1 MAEKAEEIVAGL
13 RFLAERADT
22 VGASDL
28 GDLIRD
34 AINSYAGNTPSVR
47 PSTVTAAEDTDFTV
61 VIVDNDET
69 PIEVLDD
76 DEDDEDDEFD
86 APELDP
92 LDQLA
97 REVEAAV
104 LAEALPHTLTLIITP
119 EDDNVVL
126 DAWQAADA
134 AELVRPAIVAQL
146 RSEFTTGVPAV
157 VDGVWN
163 VQLEADD
170 LQARMALTSLGI
182 NQDGFNGVVYVA
194 DVPVLVRSLV
204 GQPDDLEAAAEFG
217 IVEPDLEAPTAGHQI
232 NVGVDRAEQFLGHRP
247 QAATIEVT
255 YRRTDGNELTEAM
268 THTIVN
274 HPVSQHPTMGLPR
287 FGELTL
293 MNVIDGS
300 DQSSK
305 TAVFRIGETGEVDAA
320 SMSSVVSMLSGV
332 ATAYAGSYPFDGMGV
347 VSCSSRV
354 QLAEGNDE

>member
-47 PSTVTAAEDTDFTV
+47 PSTVTAAEDTDVTV

-69 PIEVLDD
+69 PIEAL
-76 DEDDEDDEFD
+76 EDEDDEFD

-119 EDDNVVL
+119 EDANVVL
-126 DAWQAADA
+126 DAEQVADA

-146 RSEFTTGVPAV
+146 RSEFTAGEPAV

-170 LQARMALTSLGI
+170 LQARMALTGLGI

-305 TAVFRIGETGEVDAA
+305 TAVFMVGETGEVDAA
-320 SMSSVVSMLSGV
+320 SMSSVVSMLGGV
-332 ATAYAGSYPFDGMGV
+332 ATQYAGSYPFDGMGV

-354 QLAEGNDE
+354 QLVGGNGE